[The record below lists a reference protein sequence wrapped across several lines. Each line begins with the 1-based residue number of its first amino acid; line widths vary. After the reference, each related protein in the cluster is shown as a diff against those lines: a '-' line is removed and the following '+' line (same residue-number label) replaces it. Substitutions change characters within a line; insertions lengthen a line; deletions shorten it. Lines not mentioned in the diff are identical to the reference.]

1 MPSARAAFF
10 METEFM
16 YADGRTKLSWPEYK
30 KAAEKIK
37 KASKGELWSNKVRSI
52 YGQAYWPLN
61 KDGTPDRKGPA
72 VDNPKDGVAFHIKS
86 AGGDKVG
93 RTQLE
98 GSRKKTQKKAA
109 DKRTGLLKIQPETEQ
124 LIEGAKV
131 SGKTVEGFKDQL
143 KIDNKNAA
151 NERKVLSILTG
162 KPTDKG
168 HGLSVRMG
176 GSDRIT
182 NTSPE
187 IAFDNQSVGRK
198 SGRNIKD
205 LDQANIGAKQINA
218 AANYLIDGEPEL
230 DVGTRTKIHQGKE
243 DINKILAEV
252 NTPKVKETK
261 RQLKHV
267 FKGLADAAGTS
278 NNPLANVGGD
288 LVGVFFDGV
297 AYAQNPNMQTG
308 LDLLMS
314 GSEAVT
320 SLGAMGLTAVPI
332 PGARVAAYALM
343 KAGDNISKANQILQI
358 GREGITK
365 LRGKSPAKAVKI
377 RK

>member
-1 MPSARAAFF
+1 MAENSLKFP
-10 METEFM
+10 
-16 YADGRTKLSWPEYK
+16 DGRTRLTK
-30 KAAEKIK
+30 KQLNKEAVKIRNNTPKGTNWAPLVVEKFGQPYWDK
-37 KASKGELWSNKVRSI
+37 SGNPVSDPKD
-52 YGQAYWPLN
+52 GQAYKL
-61 KDGTPDRKGPA
+61 T
-72 VDNPKDGVAFHIKS
+72 
-86 AGGDKVG
+86 AGGPGKVQI
-93 RTQLE
+93 RTAE
-98 GSRKKTQKKAA
+98 GRKKTKASTGKTRTNKQK
-109 DKRTGLLKIQPETEQ
+109 LQPESKA
-124 LIEGAKV
+124 LIEKAKV
-131 SGKTVEGFKDQL
+131 TDKTVEGFKKKLRNDKL
-143 KIDNKNAA
+143 KAKNEA
-151 NERKVLSILTG
+151 KTLSIITG
-162 KPTDKG
+162 KPHEIG
-168 HGLSVRMG
+168 HGNAVATG
-176 GSDRIT
+176 GSDVLT

-187 IAFDNQSVGRK
+187 EKVKNGDQREFSGRK
-198 SGRNIKD
+198 HVD
-205 LDQANIGAKQINA
+205 LEEADIGHKQINA

-230 DVGTRTKIHQGKE
+230 DVGMRTKIHQGKE

-358 GREGITK
+358 GREGISK
-365 LRGKSPAKAVKI
+365 IRGKTPTKALKI
-377 RK
+377 KK

>member
-1 MPSARAAFF
+1 MAEKLYNNIQDKSKALKIAKDLR
-10 METEFM
+10 
-16 YADGRTKLSWPEYK
+16 ADGVSVADINNKKLGIGRWKNKEGKVVDWKIKNGGGVKVQFVELEKNK
-30 KAAEKIK
+30 KAKNRQGK
-37 KASKGELWSNKVRSI
+37 RRS
-52 YGQAYWPLN
+52 
-61 KDGTPDRKGPA
+61 
-72 VDNPKDGVAFHIKS
+72 
-86 AGGDKVG
+86 DK
-93 RTQLE
+93 
-98 GSRKKTQKKAA
+98 
-109 DKRTGLLKIQPETEQ
+109 LKIQPESKN
-124 LIEGAKV
+124 LIKKAKV
-131 SGKTVEGFKDQL
+131 PGKTTEGFKKLLTSDRT
-143 KIDNKNAA
+143 KAD
-151 NERKVLSILTG
+151 NERKVVEAITG
-162 KPTDKG
+162 QRYHKG
-168 HGLSVRMG
+168 HGDAVGAG

-187 IAFDNQSVGRK
+187 LAITNETQREF
-198 SGRNIKD
+198 SGRSKKD
-205 LDQANIGAKQINA
+205 LGLANIGHEQIKA
-218 AANYLIDGEPEL
+218 AANYLIDDEPEL
-230 DVGTRTKIHQGKE
+230 NVGTRTRIHQGKE

-332 PGARVAAYALM
+332 PGARVAAFALM

-358 GREGITK
+358 GREGISK
-365 LRGKSPAKAVKI
+365 IRGKSPTKALKI
-377 RK
+377 KK

>member
-1 MPSARAAFF
+1 MSTNTFKF
-10 METEFM
+10 E
-16 YADGRTKLSWPEYK
+16 DGRTKLTK
-30 KAAEKIK
+30 KELRTEALKIK
-37 KASKGELWSNKVRSI
+37 QSVPKGTSWTSLVIQQFGKP
-52 YGQAYWPLN
+52 YWDEAGDPVKN
-61 KDGTPDRKGPA
+61 AADGKPYLMTNG
-72 VDNPKDGVAFHIKS
+72 
-86 AGGDKVG
+86 GGDKIKLD
-93 RTQLE
+93 LE
-98 GSRKKTQKKAA
+98 ETRKATIQRKAQTRN
-109 DKRTGLLKIQPETEQ
+109 DKLKIQPETET
-124 LIEGAKV
+124 LIKNANVE
-131 SGKTVEGFKDQL
+131 GKTVKDFK
-143 KIDNKNAA
+143 KILSNDNIAAA
-151 NERKVLSILTG
+151 NERKTLSIITG
-162 KPTDKG
+162 KPHDKG
-168 HGLSVRMG
+168 HGNAVATG

-187 IAFDNQSVGRK
+187 ESVKNSFQRQHSGRK
-198 SGRNIKD
+198 HAD
-205 LDQANIGAKQINA
+205 LEEADIGHKQINA

-243 DINKILAEV
+243 DINKVLAEV

-320 SLGAMGLTAVPI
+320 SLGAMGLSAVPI

-358 GREGITK
+358 GREGISK
-365 LRGKSPAKAVKI
+365 IRGKTSTKALKI
-377 RK
+377 KK

>member
-1 MPSARAAFF
+1 M
-10 METEFM
+10 
-16 YADGRTKLSWPEYK
+16 
-30 KAAEKIK
+30 
-37 KASKGELWSNKVRSI
+37 
-52 YGQAYWPLN
+52 
-61 KDGTPDRKGPA
+61 
-72 VDNPKDGVAFHIKS
+72 
-86 AGGDKVG
+86 
-93 RTQLE
+93 
-98 GSRKKTQKKAA
+98 
-109 DKRTGLLKIQPETEQ
+109 
-124 LIEGAKV
+124 
-131 SGKTVEGFKDQL
+131 
-143 KIDNKNAA
+143 
-151 NERKVLSILTG
+151 
-162 KPTDKG
+162 
-168 HGLSVRMG
+168 
-176 GSDRIT
+176 
-182 NTSPE
+182 
-187 IAFDNQSVGRK
+187 
-198 SGRNIKD
+198 
-205 LDQANIGAKQINA
+205 
-218 AANYLIDGEPEL
+218 
-230 DVGTRTKIHQGKE
+230 RTKIHQGKE

-358 GREGITK
+358 GREGISK
-365 LRGKSPAKAVKI
+365 IRGKTPTKALKI
-377 RK
+377 KK